1 MGQWSFI
8 KNVIKS
14 AKKSTKPKTTTSSFR
29 KTLSDEIKE
38 EKAFRKK
45 AGKEFNS
52 RYNSSNADMMGEDV
66 YEPITEGRN
75 SRAYINNRIENF
87 KDDDEL
93 EKGYIKHLNRTRNYK

>member
-14 AKKSTKPKTTTSSFR
+14 AKKSTKPKTNSSTFR
-29 KTLSDEIKE
+29 KTLADDIKE
-38 EKAFRKK
+38 ERAFRKK

-52 RYNSSNADMMGEDV
+52 RYNDESYQNMGEDI
-66 YEPITEGRN
+66 YEPLTEGRN
-75 SRAYINNRIENF
+75 SRAYINRRIENF

>member
-1 MGQWSFI
+1 MNEWSFI
-8 KNVIKS
+8 KTIIKQ
-14 AKKSTKPKTTTSSFR
+14 AKQNKKDVSSFR

-45 AGKEFNS
+45 TGKEFNS

-75 SRAYINNRIENF
+75 SRAYINKRIENF
-87 KDDDEL
+87 KDDDDL
-93 EKGYIKHLNRTRNYK
+93 EKGYLKYLNRTKQ